1 MNAQQIQVLLA
12 VDEAVHANLARELPR
27 APSQFAL
34 TRVGRLDEALRR
46 LDTGP
51 FDVVLLDLS
60 LPDRTGLAAYHE
72 LHATAPAM
80 PIVVLTGSG
89 DETLAL
95 QAVREGAQ
103 DYLVKGEFDG
113 KMLSRAIRYA
123 LERKRAEEE
132 LRQNAEFFRLISD
145 NVTDL
150 IAVIDRAGKR
160 LYNNPSYEKSL
171 GNASN
176 LQGTNSFQ
184 EIHPD
189 DQEKIKG
196 LFQETIA
203 TGTGQRSEY
212 RMLWSDGTVRHIE
225 SQGSVIKDA
234 SGQPSKVVVVS
245 RDITER
251 KQHLEALEKALSELH
266 QAHEELKA
274 AQMQLIQSERLEA
287 VSTFAGGI
295 AHEVK
300 NPLQTITLGVDFL
313 KNSFGNAGED
323 VRMVLT
329 EMDNAARRADAVIRG
344 MVEFSSFNKRD
355 VKDHDLSRIAEQSL
369 CSVESEIKH
378 NGIKLIKDLAPNLPP
393 VRLDLKTVKHVFIN
407 LLLSAIQAMAGGG
420 TLTVSTCLK
429 QLSQDQGWSG
439 RTPGQ
444 LKAGD
449 TVIMAEV
456 EDDGPGVIESKL
468 ADKSERAFATE
479 MIRKGILDLMV
490 LKKVVELYGGMIRII
505 NRKEG
510 GVKVSIMFKAQRK
523 ERL

>member
-123 LERKRAEEE
+123 LERKGAEEE

-150 IAVIDRAGKR
+150 IAVIDRDGKR

-171 GNASN
+171 EN
-176 LQGTNSFQ
+176 
-184 EIHPD
+184 
-189 DQEKIKG
+189 
-196 LFQETIA
+196 
-203 TGTGQRSEY
+203 
-212 RMLWSDGTVRHIE
+212 
-225 SQGSVIKDA
+225 
-234 SGQPSKVVVVS
+234 
-245 RDITER
+245 
-251 KQHLEALEKALSELH
+251 ALSELH

-329 EMDNAARRADAVIRG
+329 EMDNAARRADAVSRG

-393 VRLDLKTVKHVFIN
+393 VR
-407 LLLSAIQAMAGGG
+407 
-420 TLTVSTCLK
+420 
-429 QLSQDQGWSG
+429 
-439 RTPGQ
+439 
-444 LKAGD
+444 
-449 TVIMAEV
+449 
-456 EDDGPGVIESKL
+456 
-468 ADKSERAFATE
+468 
-479 MIRKGILDLMV
+479 
-490 LKKVVELYGGMIRII
+490 
-505 NRKEG
+505 
-510 GVKVSIMFKAQRK
+510 
-523 ERL
+523 